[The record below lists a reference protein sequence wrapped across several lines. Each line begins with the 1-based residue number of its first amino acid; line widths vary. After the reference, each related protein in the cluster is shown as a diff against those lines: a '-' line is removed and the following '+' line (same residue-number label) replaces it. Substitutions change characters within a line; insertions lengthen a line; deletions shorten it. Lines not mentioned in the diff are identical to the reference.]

1 MFLVDRNDEVQALAA
16 STADPAFAYRIRLGR
31 LAWSLQHGPPQRS
44 QSRVQI
50 SGIDTIPIMDDESIS
65 FVAGD
70 AFSKLLQRP
79 IGSRMS
85 GDIEMTNTPSCDFNN
100 DKD

>member
-1 MFLVDRNDEVQALAA
+1 
-16 STADPAFAYRIRLGR
+16 
-31 LAWSLQHGPPQRS
+31 
-44 QSRVQI
+44 
-50 SGIDTIPIMDDESIS
+50 MDDESIS